1 MSPRSNLQELA
12 DYIEACI
19 YDDYLIGILITSA
32 AEGKLPSE
40 GMDFGPGKSTLMLQ
54 LAYLYLHDWDLVFES
69 LHYFPWELE
78 EFYYEAPQRILGIP
92 VFYLNDD
99 MQLTLG
105 KERSRD
111 PYVRS
116 LKSRLTTSRR
126 QLAVFWA
133 TAPDIGQL
141 AKPFRYFF
149 TFQII
154 VPRRGQYEVQRLKKW
169 ADFKNPYET
178 RASLDYKGESL
189 EIGFSKLPD
198 SVQIRY
204 DKWRAEMNKRFDQG
218 EGTIRLRSIRNVLTP
233 EAEEL
238 LRHIIEKDGLTRQTI
253 ITDMNQRKE
262 LKLLKVCGLVDQFGD
277 VLLPTKSGRRL
288 AKILR

>member
-1 MSPRSNLQELA
+1 MPKSNLDEVA

-19 YDDYLIGILITSA
+19 YKDYLMGILITSA
-32 AEGKLPSE
+32 AEGKLPSD
-40 GMDFGPGKSTLMLQ
+40 GFDFGPGKSTLMLQ
-54 LAYLYLHDWDLVFES
+54 LAYLYIGDWDKVFAA

-78 EFYYEAPQRILGIP
+78 EYYYQAPQRILGVP
-92 VFYLNDD
+92 VFYMMDD

-116 LKSRLTTSRR
+116 LKSRLTTARK
-126 QLAVFWA
+126 QLAVFWG

-154 VPRRGQYEVQRLKKW
+154 VPRRGSYEVQRLKKW

-189 EIGFSKLPD
+189 EIGFSKLPP
-198 SVQIRY
+198 SIQIRY
-204 DKWRAEMNKRFDQG
+204 DNWREEMNKRFDQG
-218 EGTIRLRSIRNVLTP
+218 EGTIRLRSVRNVLTY

-238 LRHIIEKDGLTRQTI
+238 LRHIIRENGLTRQTI
-253 ITDMNQRKE
+253 ITDMDQRKE
-262 LKLLKVCGLVDQFGD
+262 LKLLRVCGLVEQFGD
-277 VLLPTKSGRRL
+277 VFLPSKSGRRL
-288 AKILR
+288 AAILQ